1 MIFFSQQRKRII
13 MNSIQNM
20 KRIQMPMDN
29 HCGYH
34 ALLFGLKQIQHAGID
49 RSKSIQNQILF
60 LKSILIDF
68 YERTGNSRARLLKL
82 HPNEWLNDRDMGILA
97 DYFKVCIHVYDERL
111 KDSEYA
117 TGGGVPIMTNIG
129 PEPCTQDIYVIQ
141 TPNHFDVLLP
151 KSTIVHEIIPSA
163 VSLSKKDIDTFF
175 QKEQVDFYNTEPIVE
190 EEDEYV
196 IPILPIQPKQ
206 TYRDIVRRKKVLRNE
221 DVDTIIANR
230 IHEEIFPTWL
240 R

>member
-1 MIFFSQQRKRII
+1 
-13 MNSIQNM
+13 MNSLENM
-20 KRIQMPMDN
+20 KRIPMPTDN

-49 RSKSIQNQILF
+49 RSKSIQSQILF

-68 YERTGNSRARLLKL
+68 YTKTGNPRARMLKL

-111 KDSEYA
+111 NDPEYS
-117 TGGGVPIMTNIG
+117 TRDVPSVTNIG
-129 PEPCTQDIYVIQ
+129 PTHCLHNIYVIQ
-141 TPNHFDVLLP
+141 KPNHFDVLLP
-151 KSTIVHEIIPSA
+151 KSTIVHEMIPSA

-175 QKEQVDFYNTEPIVE
+175 QKERVDFNVPEPVVE
-190 EEDEYV
+190 EEDEYI
-196 IPILPIQPKQ
+196 IPIRPIRAKP
-206 TYRDIVRRKKVLRNE
+206 TYRDIVRRDTVLRNE
-221 DVDTIIANR
+221 DIDGIIAKR
-230 IHEEIFPTWL
+230 IHEELFPTWL

>member
-1 MIFFSQQRKRII
+1 

-20 KRIQMPMDN
+20 KRIPMPMDN

-34 ALLFGLKQIQHAGID
+34 ALLFGLKQIQHPGID

-68 YERTGNSRARLLKL
+68 YTKNGNPRARMLKL

-97 DYFKVCIHVYDERL
+97 DYFKICIHVYDERL
-111 KDSEYA
+111 NDPEYS
-117 TGGGVPIMTNIG
+117 TRGVPLVTNIG
-129 PEPCTQDIYVIQ
+129 PNQCTHDIYVIQ
-141 TPNHFDVLLP
+141 KPNHFDVLLP
-151 KSTIVHEIIPSA
+151 KSTIVHEMIPSA

-175 QKEQVDFYNTEPIVE
+175 QKEQVDFNVPEPVIE
-190 EEDEYV
+190 EEDEY
-196 IPILPIQPKQ
+196 IIPIQPIKTKP
-206 TYRDIVRRKKVLRNE
+206 TYRDIVKRKSVLQNKE
-221 DVDTIIANR
+221 IDVIIANR
-230 IHEEIFPTWL
+230 IHEELFPTWL